1 MPKHVP
7 LFVPNFLKRR
17 ECSLH
22 PGQSMTSTGRTEA
35 CGVQCCIGLALAR
48 VTIGVHI
55 VEQYKED
62 FIEFMVEC
70 GVLTF
75 GDFTTKSGRRTP
87 FFINTGN
94 YKTGAQMSRLGAFYA
109 AAIKHKFGTID
120 VLFGPAYKGIPL
132 VVTTS
137 IALADRHD
145 TDVAFCFNRKEVKD
159 HGEGGSLVGKKLAD
173 GDRVLIVEDVTT
185 AGTSIRETVPIL
197 KGAAK
202 VELVGLIVSVD
213 RMERGTGKQGALT
226 EIQEAFAMKTASIVN
241 LEEIVTF
248 LHNRKLN
255 GTVVLDNEIKARIDD
270 YRAQYGC

>member
-1 MPKHVP
+1 M
-7 LFVPNFLKRR
+7 
-17 ECSLH
+17 E
-22 PGQSMTSTGRTEA
+22 T
-35 CGVQCCIGLALAR
+35 
-48 VTIGVHI
+48 
-55 VEQYKED
+55 YKEE
-62 FIEFMVEC
+62 FITFMVEC

-94 YKTGAQMSRLGAFYA
+94 YKTGAQMSRLGSFYA
-109 AAIKHKFGTID
+109 AAIKDIFGKVD

-132 VVTTS
+132 VVCTS

-145 TDVAFCFNRKEVKD
+145 TNVSFCFNRKEAKD

-197 KGAAK
+197 QGAAQ
-202 VELVGLIVSVD
+202 VELAGLIVSVD
-213 RMERGTGKQGALT
+213 RMERGTGDIGALQ
-226 EIQEAFAMKTASIVN
+226 EIQASFGMKTASIVN
-241 LEEIVTF
+241 LEEIVSY
-248 LHNRKLN
+248 LHQREMN
-255 GTVVLDNEIKARIDD
+255 GTVVLDDDIKARIDE